1 MGAGGW
7 GREGG
12 GGEMKTVGRYREK
25 RRMISFSSSPCL
37 SDSAHRVTTITAAAG
52 GVSLLASELAV
63 VVIVVAN
70 RPATHLSNCAHIHT
84 YPLLLLRTTTT
95 T

>member
-1 MGAGGW
+1 MG
-7 GREGG
+7 GRGG
-12 GGEMKTVGRYREK
+12 GGEIENRGKMGRYREK

-37 SDSAHRVTTITAAAG
+37 SDSAHRVTTIITTAAAGAG

-70 RPATHLSNCAHIHT
+70 SPATHLSYVHT
-84 YPLLLLRTTTT
+84 YTHIPYCY
-95 T
+95 